1 MCAKKRKKPFFIFSS
16 LSLQKIG
23 DKKRTHFNKLQKKSP
38 PKPIKNKNPYFNKT
52 IKTRLEFDS
61 HIGMSKKKKE
71 QASNECKKEIE
82 SRTCLF
88 QMDSQKSRCLRKLLE
103 SDLSHTEKK
112 EKKKSEEK
120 LRRVERLDSNLWSFP
135 LFFTTPKILKP
146 SFSSSFA

>member
-1 MCAKKRKKPFFIFSS
+1 MFAKKQKKPFFS
-16 LSLQKIG
+16 LSL
-23 DKKRTHFNKLQKKSP
+23 KKKSVTKREPISTNYKKKSP

-52 IKTRLEFDS
+52 IKTRLVFDN
-61 HIGMSKKKKE
+61 HIGMSKKQQ